1 MRALAG
7 FGVLSQRFFLE
18 NARFMG
24 GKRNAILCR
33 FLNARFGQAHR
44 RAEYSTLPLLYPI
57 DRSSH
62 GNSDEP
68 EPKFET

>member
-1 MRALAG
+1 
-7 FGVLSQRFFLE
+7 
-18 NARFMG
+18 MG